1 MKMRNDGNINVEVH
15 HMNDIE
21 ANFVLNETEYL
32 GSMTLQEHNQQ
43 AIYSN
48 IREIVDQQHSIFE
61 TLWSKSIPAE
71 DIIKEIEQGIEPEF
85 FEVIA
90 DSQKATEIYLNLAK
104 SLQKEGLL
112 LFADS
117 KAIIRAE
124 RLGVLEY
131 LVKASS
137 QRGVIIKIICPLDE
151 SSSEIV
157 KQKLSESTGYQ
168 NSQWR

>member
-1 MKMRNDGNINVEVH
+1 MKMGSDIINVEVH

-32 GSMTLQEHNQQ
+32 GSMTFQEHNQQ

-48 IREIVDQQHSIFE
+48 IREIVEQQHSIFE

-71 DIIKEIEQGIEPEF
+71 DIIKEIEQGIEREF
-85 FEVIA
+85 IEVIA
-90 DSQKATEIYLNLAK
+90 DSKKATEIYLNLVK

-117 KAIIRAE
+117 KAIITAE
-124 RLGVLEY
+124 KCPSRKSILPERCNNKDRLSIRRIQLGNCE
-131 LVKASS
+131 ANFT
-137 QRGVIIKIICPLDE
+137 
-151 SSSEIV
+151 
-157 KQKLSESTGYQ
+157 ESTGYQ
-168 NSQWR
+168 NS